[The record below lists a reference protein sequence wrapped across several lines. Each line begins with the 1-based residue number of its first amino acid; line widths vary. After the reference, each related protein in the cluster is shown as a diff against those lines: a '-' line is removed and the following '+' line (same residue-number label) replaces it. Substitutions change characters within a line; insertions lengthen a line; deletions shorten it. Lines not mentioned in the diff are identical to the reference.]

1 MLLERTPPVDWGI
14 DVPPNTWMDGETV
27 KTLFCVERPQ
37 TRNMDLSHYSLPAFP
52 SRQNRKDGQHVKL
65 VIPGQFPGLN
75 DLISAERTSRYK
87 GAEIKRNA
95 QKVVEFCARKQL
107 RGFRPAG
114 PVWMKYT
121 WYERNRKRDKDNIS
135 SFGRKVIQDGLVKAG
150 VLKNDGWKGI
160 EGFSD
165 RFCVDEKHPRV
176 EIEIMEARIWEN
188 MSLREKQR
196 PSEM

>member
-1 MLLERTPPVDWGI
+1 M
-14 DVPPNTWMDGETV
+14 
-27 KTLFCVERPQ
+27 
-37 TRNMDLSHYSLPAFP
+37 
-52 SRQNRKDGQHVKL
+52 KL
-65 VIPGQFPGLN
+65 VIPGQLPGLN
-75 DLISAERTSRYK
+75 DFIFADRANRYK

-95 QKVVEFCARKQL
+95 QKVVEYCARKQL

-150 VLKNDGWKGI
+150 VLKNDGWKEI

-165 RFCVDEKHPRV
+165 RFRIDEKHPRV
-176 EIEIMEARIWEN
+176 EVEIVEGKIC
-188 MSLREKQR
+188 
-196 PSEM
+196 